1 MSGRPWTTDEQRRL
15 AALWRHGYG
24 AGRIASM
31 LGRTQCSVYQKAAQ
45 LGVSSKRRR
54 DWTHEEAERAR
65 ELWGEGA
72 MMAEIAEELG
82 RTTGA
87 VSQYVARHRDEFPR
101 RRHV

>member
-15 AALWRHGYG
+15 AVLWRHGYD
-24 AGRIASM
+24 ACRIASM

-45 LGVSSKRRR
+45 LGVFTRRR
-54 DWTHEEAERAR
+54 PDWTPEEAERAR
-65 ELWGEGA
+65 ELWGGGA
-72 MMAEIAEELG
+72 RVADIAEELG

-101 RRHV
+101 RRHG

>member
-1 MSGRPWTTDEQRRL
+1 MGEQRRL